1 MQPPIVAECRPGNA
15 LGAVSNFSATFNWV
29 VNFCRNL
36 RGDELS
42 VTVDRTDTDHPVV
55 RMVRNDTPLAPF
67 VVRWSDADS
76 SLVVYLPQG
85 ACNLSGYQVL
95 LSPATDADW
104 YIVAGGSTG
113 TSTDGTTLSIHA
125 HIKGRVKA
133 TSNGTI
139 APAIY
144 VEAYDMSGSPYAND
158 GAGDVWSA
166 EIARCTVTATTESG
180 TTTYRRAVSQ
190 IYAGAVTHLAPI
202 VVGDIELYWYTDTA
216 IATNGFIP
224 HIEECSAPY
233 CYGTLADTALPP
245 LQNLDY
251 MWVWY
256 VVDCSGNTPTPGIV
270 TATTS
275 GDPVPA
281 AERYYKAH
289 ALVYTFADGVL
300 LGDTRDRLAQEVYYP

>member
-1 MQPPIVAECRPGNA
+1 MRPPIIAECKSGKA
-15 LGAVSNFSATFNWV
+15 IGAIRNFSATFNWLV
-29 VNFCRNL
+29 AFCTNL
-36 RGDELS
+36 AGGLG
-42 VTVDRTDTDHPVV
+42 VAVDRTDSDHPII
-55 RMVRNDTPLAPF
+55 RIDSQNGRLAPF
-67 VVRWSDADS
+67 MVRWSDADS
-76 SLVVYLPQG
+76 SLVVYLPEG
-85 ACNLSGYQVL
+85 SCNLANAQVL
-95 LSPATDADW
+95 LTPATDTDW

-166 EIARCTVTATTESG
+166 EIARCTVTAATEGG

-190 IYAGAVTHLAPI
+190 IYAGAVAHLAPI

-216 IATNGFIP
+216 TAANGFIP
-224 HIEECSAPY
+224 YVDAQSAAPW
-233 CYGTLADTALPP
+233 CNQPLAADVQLSDVTTLYA
-245 LQNLDY
+245 
-251 MWVWY
+251 WY

-270 TATTS
+270 TATTA

-300 LGDTRDRLAQEVYYP
+300 MADTRDRLAQEVYYP

>member
-1 MQPPIVAECRPGNA
+1 MQPPIVAECRPGKA

-85 ACNLSGYQVL
+85 TCNLADCQVL
-95 LSPATDADW
+95 LAPATDTGW
-104 YIVAGGSTG
+104 YIIAGGSTG

-166 EIARCTVTATTESG
+166 EIARCTVTAATEGG

-190 IYAGAVTHLAPI
+190 IYAGAVAHLAPI

-216 IATNGFIP
+216 TAANGFIP
-224 HIEECSAPY
+224 FVDAQSAAPW
-233 CYGTLADTALPP
+233 CNQPLATDVQLSDAATLYA
-245 LQNLDY
+245 
-251 MWVWY
+251 WY

-270 TATTS
+270 TATTA

-300 LGDTRDRLAQEVYYP
+300 MADTRDRLAQEVYYP